1 MSYKYKE
8 SRTLDSRKME
18 AERILKKYPD
28 RIPVICEKHAQS
40 DVPDIDKTKYLVPM
54 DLNVGQFIYV
64 VRKRLKLAPEK
75 ALFLFVDGMLPPT
88 GMATSPPPPPA
99 TVTVTGTH
107 NNNPNLTHSRAHGGA
122 LQGVEGR

>member
-1 MSYKYKE
+1 MGRSGQEYQYKQGRSLE
-8 SRTLDSRKME
+8 SRKME

-40 DVPDIDKTKYLVPM
+40 DVPNIDKTKYLVPM

-64 VRKRLKLAPEK
+64 VRKRIKLAPEK

-88 GMATSPPPPPA
+88 AALMQSLYNESKDEDGFLYIKYSGESTY
-99 TVTVTGTH
+99 
-107 NNNPNLTHSRAHGGA
+107 GA
-122 LQGVEGR
+122 EE

>member
-1 MSYKYKE
+1 MAPMSYKYKE
-8 SRTLDSRKME
+8 SRTLESRKME

-88 GMATSPPPPPA
+88 AALMEALYKESKDDDGFLYIKYSGESTY
-99 TVTVTGTH
+99 
-107 NNNPNLTHSRAHGGA
+107 GA
-122 LQGVEGR
+122 